1 VRVRL
6 LIDVE
11 YTGDITELGVLCADQ
26 EPVWVE
32 VNSPHVGV
40 QDKTPVALG
49 GRLMGATPVDP
60 NATLAEP
67 ERKP

>member
-6 LIDVE
+6 LIDVMWPE
-11 YTGDITELGVLCADQ
+11 SRITELGERAAAQ
-26 EPVWVE
+26 EE
-32 VNSPHVGV
+32 VQLTSHKIGLAS
-40 QDKTPVALG
+40 T
-49 GRLMGATPVDP
+49 GRLMGAQPVEG